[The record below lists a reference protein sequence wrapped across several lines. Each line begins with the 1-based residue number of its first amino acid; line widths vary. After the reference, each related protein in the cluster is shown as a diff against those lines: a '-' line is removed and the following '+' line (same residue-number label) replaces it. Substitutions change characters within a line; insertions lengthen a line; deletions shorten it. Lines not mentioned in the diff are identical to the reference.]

1 MKMVPN
7 RAYPG
12 DSKAELKVFDRL
24 TQAFTNQNDA
34 YYALHSL
41 NLTWHEYK
49 RFGEIDF
56 LVICPSGLYVLEVK
70 GGQVACDNGQWHFTN
85 RFGKTDKSFES
96 PFRQAQSALHGL
108 QRKLQANLPHDIIN
122 QFSIGY
128 GVITPD
134 CNITAQGAEWEAEVL
149 CGSLAYRDLQGWL
162 NKLFKYWLSKN
173 NGLTASEAAITQVV
187 EYLRPSFE
195 AVVYKG
201 DIISTISDNI
211 ETLTEAQLQLTNIIA
226 ANPRVLCT
234 GGAGTGKTFMAVRL
248 AMHWA
253 QQGRKTALVCHSSWL
268 QSYLQYHYSH
278 PNLIIQTVEGIQ
290 ASIRRSQLAVEVLI
304 VDEAQD
310 ILNEEVVTTLAELL
324 DGGLEYGRWCLFM
337 DINQQSGLCG
347 YTDLTV
353 LDRLQGY
360 QPATVPLT
368 TNCRNT
374 QQILQTLK
382 EWLNADMGVT
392 GAGEGLPVISK
403 DFDNIADLICQ
414 IDKDIDSLINA
425 DVIDYS
431 QITILLSSTLVHAY
445 PDIERDILKSSLAQ
459 NYTIRRCDNYSIGHF
474 PPAAISLLESAE
486 FKGLENDIVFSLG
499 HRNDLV
505 DNKNEAYVA
514 MSRARSMLY
523 VYSI

>member
-7 RAYPG
+7 KAYPG

-24 TQAFTNQNDA
+24 AQAFINENST

-41 NLTWHEYK
+41 NLTRHEYK

-56 LVICPSGLYVLEVK
+56 LVVCPYGIYVLEVK
-70 GGQVACDNGQWHFTN
+70 GGQVACHNGQWHFTN
-85 RFGKTDKSFES
+85 RFRKTDKSFES
-96 PFRQAQSALHGL
+96 PFRQAQSALHGI
-108 QRKLQANLPHDIIN
+108 QNKLKAHLPHDVIS
-122 QFSIGY
+122 QFGIGY
-128 GVITPD
+128 GIITPD
-134 CNITAQGAEWEAEVL
+134 CTIAAQGAEWEAELL
-149 CGSLAYRDLQGWL
+149 CGSLGYKDLQGWL
-162 NKLFKYWLSKN
+162 NKLFTYWLSKN
-173 NGLTASEAAITQVV
+173 NGLIASEAAISQIV

-201 DIISTISDNI
+201 EVISTISDNI
-211 ETLTEAQLQLTNIIA
+211 ETLTEAQLQLTNIIS
-226 ANPRVLCT
+226 ANPRVLCI

-253 QQGRKTALVCHSSWL
+253 QQGRKTALVCDSSWL

-290 ASIRRSQLAVEVLI
+290 AAIRRSQLTVEVLI

-324 DGGLEYGRWCLFM
+324 EGGLEQGRWCLFM
-337 DINQQSGLCG
+337 DVNQQSGLCG
-347 YTDLTV
+347 HTDLTV
-353 LDRLQGY
+353 LVRLQSY

-392 GAGEGLPVISK
+392 GAGEGLPVIRK
-403 DFDNIADLICQ
+403 DFDNIDDLIVQ
-414 IDKDIDSLINA
+414 IDKDIDILINA

-431 QITILLSSTLVHAY
+431 QITILLSSTLKYAY
-445 PDIERDILKSSLAQ
+445 PNIESMILKSRLTQ
-459 NYTIRRCDNYSIGHF
+459 NYTIRRCDSYSIGHF
-474 PPAAISLLESAE
+474 PPTAISLLSTAE

-499 HRNDLV
+499 HRNDLIN
-505 DNKNEAYVA
+505 NKNEAYVA

-523 VYSI
+523 AYLL